1 MTDRTKERLA
11 WMLAAALAVVI
22 GIAAG
27 EFVMRALIN
36 SAATVEQ
43 SQREVR

>member
-11 WMLAAALAVVI
+11 WMLVAALAVVI

-27 EFVMRALIN
+27 EFVMRALLN